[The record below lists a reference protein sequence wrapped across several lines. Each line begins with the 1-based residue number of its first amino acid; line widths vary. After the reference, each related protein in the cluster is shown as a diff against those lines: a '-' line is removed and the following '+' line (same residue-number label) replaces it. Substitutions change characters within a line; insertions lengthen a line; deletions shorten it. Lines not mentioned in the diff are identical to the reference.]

1 MAKSTLRYFKQSG
14 DVNELSDLIGDV
26 ASNGTFGTPSR
37 HKVVLTG
44 TDGGKIV
51 FKGDFQVVNGAIT
64 SGTVTGF
71 TAILDGKRVMRAIDY
86 DVSFPDLANA
96 LEDAQGTNGDSEAFN
111 FMLLT
116 AKQVIGSKGD
126 DTMAGVAKLLIGGEG
141 DDTIISSFG
150 DKTVKGEAGNDTIIA
165 GSGNDSL
172 YGGKGRDIFAF
183 TDVTDG
189 VDRIRDFSSKKDK
202 FGFDDGSFKALG
214 GTIEA
219 TEFFVGEDALT
230 ADQHII
236 YDGQSG
242 KLYWDEDGVGGV
254 DKILLARLTDSPK
267 LTVAN
272 MAIDDYT

>member
-1 MAKSTLRYFKQSG
+1 MAKSTLRYFEQTG
-14 DVNELSDLIGDV
+14 DINELSDLVGDA
-26 ASNGTFGTPSR
+26 ASNGTFGTPSK
-37 HKVVLTG
+37 HKVALTG

-51 FKGDFQVVNGAIT
+51 FKGDFQVVNGVIT

-71 TAILDGKRVMRAIDY
+71 TAILDGKRVLKAIDY
-86 DVSFPDLANA
+86 DLSFPDLANA
-96 LEDAQGTNGDSEAFN
+96 LEDAQGKNGDSEAFN

-126 DTMAGVAKLLIGGEG
+126 DTMAGVSKLLLGGKG

-150 DKTVKGEAGNDTIIA
+150 DKTIKGEDGNDTIIA
-165 GSGNDSL
+165 GTGNDNL

-202 FGFDDGSFKALG
+202 FGFDDGPFKALG

-219 TEFFVGEDALT
+219 TEFVVGEEALT
-230 ADQHII
+230 ADQHLI
-236 YDGQSG
+236 YDDDSG
-242 KLYWDEDGVGGV
+242 KLYWDEDGVGGAG
-254 DKILLARLTDSPK
+254 KILLVRLTDGPK

-272 MAIDDYT
+272 MVIDDYT